1 MNIFKTDKSLQR
13 PCELRRWI
21 LKGIIPSIWN
31 SPYRRWRSAMSEAE
45 IVYTSN
51 EVYSRL
57 GVSGS
62 TLRKYSDVL
71 EREGY
76 DVRKNSRGRRE
87 YTEFDVVL
95 IEQLVELSK
104 QDGMTL
110 EKAAKMIAKQFGI
123 ANKKEES
130 QGTDPVPYQMQ
141 YQFQQQYSA
150 MIEEINKVQQAN
162 LLEMEKRLSDRI
174 DQKNELIE
182 EDIKER
188 NRLIME
194 DMKDRKEREER
205 IEKRL
210 ELRDDNLMKMV
221 REIQEAKRTIVSA
234 QEEIAAA
241 KKKSWWKFWK

>member
-1 MNIFKTDKSLQR
+1 
-13 PCELRRWI
+13 
-21 LKGIIPSIWN
+21 
-31 SPYRRWRSAMSEAE
+31 MSEAE
-45 IVYTSN
+45 IVYTSS

-87 YTEFDVVL
+87 YTEFDVVI

-130 QGTDPVPYQMQ
+130 QGSDPVPYQMQ

-150 MIEEINKVQQAN
+150 MIEEINKLQQAN
-162 LLEMEKRLSDRI
+162 LLEMEKRLGDRI
-174 DQKNELIE
+174 DQKNKLIE
-182 EDIKER
+182 DDIKER
-188 NRLIME
+188 NRLIEEEIKERNRLIKE

-234 QEEIAAA
+234 QKEIAAA
-241 KKKSWWKFWK
+241 SLKKKSWWMFWK

>member
-1 MNIFKTDKSLQR
+1 MALCQK
-13 PCELRRWI
+13 RR
-21 LKGIIPSIWN
+21 L
-31 SPYRRWRSAMSEAE
+31 
-45 IVYTSN
+45 YTSN
-51 EVYSRL
+51 EVYSHL
-57 GVSGS
+57 GISGG
-62 TLRKYSDVL
+62 TLRKYSDIL

-87 YTEFDVVL
+87 YTGFDVVL

-104 QDGMTL
+104 QNGMTL

-123 ANKKEES
+123 DNKKEES
-130 QGTDPVPYQMQ
+130 QGEDLVPYQMQ

-162 LLEMEKRLSDRI
+162 LLEMEKRLGNRI
-174 DQKNELIE
+174 DQRNKLIE
-182 EDIKER
+182 EDVKER
-188 NRLIME
+188 NKLIVE
-194 DMKDRKEREER
+194 DMKDRKEREEK

-221 REIQEAKRTIVSA
+221 REIQDAKRNIVSA

-241 KKKSWWKFWK
+241 KRKSWWKFWE

>member
-1 MNIFKTDKSLQR
+1 
-13 PCELRRWI
+13 
-21 LKGIIPSIWN
+21 
-31 SPYRRWRSAMSEAE
+31 MSEAE
-45 IVYTSN
+45 IVYTSS

-123 ANKKEES
+123 HNKKEES
-130 QGTDPVPYQMQ
+130 QGSDPVPYQMQ

-162 LLEMEKRLSDRI
+162 LLEMEKRIGDRI
-174 DQKNELIE
+174 DQRNKLIE
-182 EDIKER
+182 
-188 NRLIME
+188 E
-194 DMKDRKEREER
+194 DMKDRKESEER

-221 REIQEAKRTIVSA
+221 REIQDAKRTIVSA

-241 KKKSWWKFWK
+241 RLKKKFWWMFWK

>member
-1 MNIFKTDKSLQR
+1 ML
-13 PCELRRWI
+13 
-21 LKGIIPSIWN
+21 
-31 SPYRRWRSAMSEAE
+31 EAE
-45 IVYTSN
+45 VVYTSS

-87 YTEFDVVL
+87 YTDFDIVL

-110 EKAAKMIAKQFGI
+110 EKSAKMIAKQFGI

-130 QGTDPVPYQMQ
+130 QGLDSAPYQMQ

-150 MIEEINKVQQAN
+150 MIEEINKMQQAE
-162 LLEMEKRLSDRI
+162 LLEMEKRLGDRM
-174 DQKNELIE
+174 DERNKLIE
-182 EDIKER
+182 
-188 NRLIME
+188 E

-210 ELRDDNLMKMV
+210 EQRDDNLMKMV
-221 REIQEAKRTIVSA
+221 REIQEAKRTIISA

>member
-1 MNIFKTDKSLQR
+1 
-13 PCELRRWI
+13 
-21 LKGIIPSIWN
+21 
-31 SPYRRWRSAMSEAE
+31 MSDAE

-57 GVSGS
+57 GVKGS

-76 DVRKNSRGRRE
+76 DVRKDSRGRRE

-130 QGTDPVPYQMQ
+130 LVPYQMQ

-150 MIEEINKVQQAN
+150 MIEEINKVQLAS
-162 LLEMEKRLSDRI
+162 LLEMEKRLGDRI
-174 DQKNELIE
+174 DQKNKLFE
-182 EDIKER
+182 EDIIER
-188 NRLIME
+188 NKLIRE

-210 ELRDDNLMKMV
+210 ELRDDNLMKMF

-241 KKKSWWKFWK
+241 KKKAWWKFWK

>member
-1 MNIFKTDKSLQR
+1 
-13 PCELRRWI
+13 
-21 LKGIIPSIWN
+21 
-31 SPYRRWRSAMSEAE
+31 MSEAE

-51 EVYSRL
+51 EVYGRL
-57 GVSGS
+57 GVSSS

-123 ANKKEES
+123 DNKKEES
-130 QGTDPVPYQMQ
+130 QGTDLVPYQMQ

-162 LLEMEKRLSDRI
+162 LLEMEKRLGDRI
-174 DQKNELIE
+174 DQRNKLIE
-182 EDIKER
+182 
-188 NRLIME
+188 E
-194 DMKDRKEREER
+194 DMKDRKEREKR

-221 REIQEAKRTIVSA
+221 REIQDAKRTIVSA

>member
-1 MNIFKTDKSLQR
+1 M
-13 PCELRRWI
+13 
-21 LKGIIPSIWN
+21 IPLIWN
-31 SPYRRWRSAMSEAE
+31 FHYRRWCSAMSEAE

-51 EVYSRL
+51 EVYGRL
-57 GVSGS
+57 GVSSS

-123 ANKKEES
+123 DNKKEES
-130 QGTDPVPYQMQ
+130 QGTDLVPYQMQ

-162 LLEMEKRLSDRI
+162 LLEMEKRLGDRI
-174 DQKNELIE
+174 DQRNKLIE
-182 EDIKER
+182 
-188 NRLIME
+188 E
-194 DMKDRKEREER
+194 DMKDRKEREKR

-221 REIQEAKRTIVSA
+221 REIQDAKRTIVSA

>member
-1 MNIFKTDKSLQR
+1 
-13 PCELRRWI
+13 
-21 LKGIIPSIWN
+21 
-31 SPYRRWRSAMSEAE
+31 MSEAE
-45 IVYTSN
+45 IVYTSS

-123 ANKKEES
+123 ANKKKASQES
-130 QGTDPVPYQMQ
+130 DPVPYQMQ
-141 YQFQQQYSA
+141 YQFQQQYAA
-150 MIEEINKVQQAN
+150 MIDQINKVQQAN
-162 LLEMEKRLSDRI
+162 LLGMEKRIGDRI
-174 DQKNELIE
+174 ERNIILIE

-188 NRLIME
+188 NNLIKE

-221 REIQEAKRTIVSA
+221 REIQDAKRTIVSA

-241 KKKSWWKFWK
+241 KRKSWWKFWK

>member
-1 MNIFKTDKSLQR
+1 M
-13 PCELRRWI
+13 
-21 LKGIIPSIWN
+21 GI
-31 SPYRRWRSAMSEAE
+31 
-45 IVYTSN
+45 
-51 EVYSRL
+51 
-57 GVSGS
+57 SGG
-62 TLRKYSDVL
+62 TLRKYSDIL

-87 YTEFDVVL
+87 YTGFDVVL

-104 QDGMTL
+104 QNGMTL

-123 ANKKEES
+123 DNKKEES
-130 QGTDPVPYQMQ
+130 QGEDLVPYQMQ

-162 LLEMEKRLSDRI
+162 LLEMEKRLGNRI
-174 DQKNELIE
+174 DQRNKLIE
-182 EDIKER
+182 EDVKER
-188 NRLIME
+188 NKLIVE
-194 DMKDRKEREER
+194 DMKDRKEREEK

-221 REIQEAKRTIVSA
+221 REIQDAKRTIVSA

-241 KKKSWWKFWK
+241 KRKSWWKFWE

>member
-1 MNIFKTDKSLQR
+1 M
-13 PCELRRWI
+13 
-21 LKGIIPSIWN
+21 IWN
-31 SPYRRWRSAMSEAE
+31 FPYRRWRSAMSDAE

-57 GVSGS
+57 GVKGS

-76 DVRKNSRGRRE
+76 DVRKDNRGRRE

-130 QGTDPVPYQMQ
+130 LGTDPVPYQMQ

-162 LLEMEKRLSDRI
+162 LLEMEKRLGDRI
-174 DQKNELIE
+174 DQRNKLVE

-188 NRLIME
+188 NKLIRE

-221 REIQEAKRTIVSA
+221 REIQDAKRTIVSA

-241 KKKSWWKFWK
+241 KFKKKSWWMFWK

>member
-1 MNIFKTDKSLQR
+1 
-13 PCELRRWI
+13 
-21 LKGIIPSIWN
+21 
-31 SPYRRWRSAMSEAE
+31 MSEAE
-45 IVYTSN
+45 IVYSSS

-76 DVRKNSRGRRE
+76 DVRKNNRGRRE

-123 ANKKEES
+123 DNKKEES
-130 QGTDPVPYQMQ
+130 QGADPVP

-150 MIEEINKVQQAN
+150 MIEEVNKVQQAN
-162 LLEMEKRLSDRI
+162 LLEMEKRLGDRI
-174 DQKNELIE
+174 EQKNKLIE
-182 EDIKER
+182 EDIK
-188 NRLIME
+188 
-194 DMKDRKEREER
+194 
-205 IEKRL
+205 
-210 ELRDDNLMKMV
+210 
-221 REIQEAKRTIVSA
+221 
-234 QEEIAAA
+234 
-241 KKKSWWKFWK
+241 

>member
-1 MNIFKTDKSLQR
+1 
-13 PCELRRWI
+13 
-21 LKGIIPSIWN
+21 
-31 SPYRRWRSAMSEAE
+31 MSEAE

-87 YTEFDVVL
+87 YTEFDVLL

-123 ANKKEES
+123 DNKKEES
-130 QGTDPVPYQMQ
+130 ERTDPVPYQMQ

-150 MIEEINKVQQAN
+150 MIEEINKVHQAN
-162 LLEMEKRLSDRI
+162 LLEMEKRLGDRI
-174 DQKNELIE
+174 DQKNKLIE
-182 EDIKER
+182 
-188 NRLIME
+188 E
-194 DMKDRKEREER
+194 DMKDRQEREER

-221 REIQEAKRTIVSA
+221 REIQDAKRTIVSA
-234 QEEIAAA
+234 QEEIAAE
-241 KKKSWWKFWK
+241 KRKSWWKFWK

>member
-1 MNIFKTDKSLQR
+1 M
-13 PCELRRWI
+13 
-21 LKGIIPSIWN
+21 IPLIWN
-31 SPYRRWRSAMSEAE
+31 FHYRRWHSAMSEAE

-57 GVSGS
+57 EVSSS

-87 YTEFDVVL
+87 YTEFDVVV

-104 QDGMTL
+104 QEGMTL

-123 ANKKEES
+123 DNKKEES
-130 QGTDPVPYQMQ
+130 QGADPVPYQMQ

-150 MIEEINKVQQAN
+150 MIKEINKVQQAN
-162 LLEMEKRLSDRI
+162 LLEMENRLGNRI
-174 DQKNELIE
+174 DQRNKLIA
-182 EDIKER
+182 EDIKGR
-188 NRLIME
+188 NKLLRE

-210 ELRDDNLMKMV
+210 EIRDDNLMKMV
-221 REIQEAKRTIVSA
+221 REIQDAKRTIVLA
-234 QEEIAAA
+234 REEIAAV
-241 KKKSWWKFWK
+241 KKKSWWMFWK

>member
-1 MNIFKTDKSLQR
+1 
-13 PCELRRWI
+13 
-21 LKGIIPSIWN
+21 
-31 SPYRRWRSAMSEAE
+31 MSEAE
-45 IVYTSN
+45 VVYTSS

-87 YTEFDVVL
+87 YTEFDIVL

-130 QGTDPVPYQMQ
+130 QDTDPVPYQMQ

-150 MIEEINKVQQAN
+150 MVEEINKVQQAN
-162 LLEMEKRLSDRI
+162 LIEMEKRLSDRI
-174 DQKNELIE
+174 DQRNTLIE
-182 EDIKER
+182 EDMR
-188 NRLIME
+188 
-194 DMKDRKEREER
+194 DRKEREER

-221 REIQEAKRTIVSA
+221 REIQDAKRTIISA

-241 KKKSWWKFWK
+241 QKKAWWKFWK

>member
-1 MNIFKTDKSLQR
+1 
-13 PCELRRWI
+13 
-21 LKGIIPSIWN
+21 
-31 SPYRRWRSAMSEAE
+31 MSDAE
-45 IVYTSN
+45 ILYTAN
-51 EVYSRL
+51 EVYGRL

-76 DVRKNSRGRRE
+76 IVKKNSRGRRE
-87 YTEFDVVL
+87 YTDFDVLL
-95 IEQLVELSK
+95 IEKLVELSRE
-104 QDGMTL
+104 DGMTL
-110 EKAAKMIAKQFGI
+110 EKSAKMIVQQFGI
-123 ANKKEES
+123 DNKKEDAQES
-130 QGTDPVPYQMQ
+130 DSLPYQMQ
-141 YQFQQQYSA
+141 VQFQQQYSA

-162 LLEMEKRLSDRI
+162 LLEMEKRLGDRI
-174 DQKNELIE
+174 DQKNKLIE

-188 NRLIME
+188 NKLIME

-221 REIQEAKRTIVSA
+221 REIQEAKRTIVLA